1 MGCQAEVEEQGLV
14 ESPAI
19 KVDKSVKSAEG
30 SGLTASLDLVVAQ
43 SQDCLLILG
52 RAKVQHIKGDGLSA
66 VPEICGDGAD

>member
-1 MGCQAEVEEQGLV
+1 MGCQSEVEEQGLV

-30 SGLTASLDLVVAQ
+30 NDLTASLDLVVAQ
-43 SQDCLLILG
+43 SQDCLLIPG
-52 RAKVQHIKGDGLSA
+52 RAKVQHFKGDGLSA